1 MGVSRDTKI
10 ISFILLLALL
20 VIVFSSPASAKTIE
34 KIMQEIREPFPA
46 WTSQW
51 NLDWHYLNE
60 APKLKS
66 LYGGRPLQADEFN
79 ELCLKTMKAKNA
91 QKFLDKRT
99 GFKLFFN
106 ASLLVAKNSSG
117 KIISCRKES
126 ISWLEK
132 QVKKG
137 FLKKTR

>member
-1 MGVSRDTKI
+1 MGIDSVKAV
-10 ISFILLLALL
+10 SFILFVAFLL
-20 VIVFSSPASAKTIE
+20 IVLGSVAQAKSVST
-34 KIMQEIREPFPA
+34 IMQEIREPFPA

-66 LYGGRPLQADEFN
+66 MYGGRPLQADEFN
-79 ELCLKTMKAKNA
+79 ELCLRTMKAKNA

-106 ASLLVAKNSSG
+106 AGLLVAKNSSG
-117 KIISCRKES
+117 KIISCRKET

-137 FLKKTR
+137 FLKKTK